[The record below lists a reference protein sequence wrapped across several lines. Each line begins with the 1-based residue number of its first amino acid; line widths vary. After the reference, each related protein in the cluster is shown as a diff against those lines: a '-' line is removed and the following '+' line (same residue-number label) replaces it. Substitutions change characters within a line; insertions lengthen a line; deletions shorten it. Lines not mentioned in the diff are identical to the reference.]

1 MRERPILFS
10 GTVMRAIHCQ
20 PLHPLAENSLHS
32 SFATLG
38 YGPTGD
44 LAPHWIPC
52 VPVLLL
58 IQSNQA
64 QLFREC
70 GSFFI
75 DAIGLYLE
83 PLAKLCAQAQNI
95 RSDIGVPIDIPL
107 HSESITGG
115 RLMKK
120 HKPSLRDIKHRN
132 ALSQCIVSFRR
143 KKLAVLDKGRQRAG
157 INNRNRL
164 CDLPVLPSISGLLP
178 ALGNPYRST
187 KLQGLKRQNIDSD
200 LPIHR
205 RLLLTLPPGQPNW
218 EYPDEKRDECS
229 QECCHCRNRCP
240 VHTGRSRTS
249 CLYYQ
254 TASRFP
260 NLHHN
265 THGLHP
271 RERFHILPR
280 PSYPRRAGEMI
291 NG

>member
-1 MRERPILFS
+1 MREPPIRFS
-10 GTVMRAIHCQ
+10 RAVVRAIHCQ
-20 PLHPLAENSLHS
+20 PPHSLAKAIRNSP
-32 SFATLG
+32 FATLG
-38 YGPTGD
+38 NSPIAD
-44 LAPHWIPC
+44 LALSRIPC

-64 QLFREC
+64 QLLREF

-75 DAIGLYLE
+75 DAIGFHLE

-95 RSDIGVPIDIPL
+95 RSYFGIPIDIPL
-107 HSESITGG
+107 HRESITGG

-132 ALSQCIVSFRR
+132 ALSQCIVSLRR
-143 KKLAVLDKGRQRAG
+143 KKLAVLDQGCQRAG
-157 INNRNRL
+157 INYRNRL
-164 CDLPVLPSISGLLP
+164 GNLLVLPSISDLLL
-178 ALGNPYRST
+178 AHGNPYRGA
-187 KLQGLKRQNIDSD
+187 KLQGLERQNIDSD

-205 RLLLTLPPGQPNW
+205 RLLFTLSPGQPNW
-218 EYPDEKRDECS
+218 EHPYEKCNECS
-229 QECCHCRNRCP
+229 QEGCHCRNRCP

-280 PSYPRRAGEMI
+280 PSCPRRAGEVI